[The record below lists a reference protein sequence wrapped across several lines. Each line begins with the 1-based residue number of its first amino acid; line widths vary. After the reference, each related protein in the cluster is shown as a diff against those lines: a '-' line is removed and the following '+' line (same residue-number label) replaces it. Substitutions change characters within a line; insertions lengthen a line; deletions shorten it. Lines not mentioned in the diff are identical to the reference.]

1 MKTLKLIFQSLLNNA
16 AVMEARKEPW
26 YVAIII
32 FLLSVVFATY
42 PTFSQINARAGSD
55 FLTRETYSMD
65 QGLVDFSE
73 TLYNQD
79 IQLVVRTTTLADQTT
94 TYLANEDVLWRN
106 VFTQTLTETN
116 FPYYEYRGSTGQ
128 VRLRVFYQADQSDES
143 AVALINRLLN
153 LETGHADIATFLM
166 LGRTAVYFYV
176 YNPGAIAANTA
187 SGSGYIYSFNGTYTS
202 VPLNTNLGNF
212 IALDSSGF
220 LIDPVADF
228 QANASAY
235 ETRIFTHW
243 KQFFDQSFLEAK
255 SVLLIAQSG
264 LTLVVNTIMAL
275 MMSLVIF
282 LMTRGKNN
290 PNRTLKFAETMKIG
304 SWSLLSP
311 ALLTIV
317 AGSFFPE
324 FAGTAFVLFVG
335 LRLMWLSSRYLRPMD
350 MPTSTTVVKK

>member
-1 MKTLKLIFQSLLNNA
+1 MKTIKLIFQSLLNNA
-16 AVMEARKEPW
+16 AVMEGRKEPW

-55 FLTRETYSMD
+55 FLTRETYSID

-73 TLYNQD
+73 TLYNEGV
-79 IQLVVRTTTLADQTT
+79 QLVVRSTTLDSQTT
-94 TYLANEDVLWRN
+94 IYLANEENLWRDTFN
-106 VFTQTLTETN
+106 QTLAETN
-116 FPYYEYRGSTGQ
+116 FPYYEYRNATNQ
-128 VRLRVFYQADQSDES
+128 VRLRVFYQADQTDES
-143 AVALINRLLN
+143 TINLVNRFIN
-153 LETGHADIATFLM
+153 LPSGHADIATFLM

-176 YNPGAIAANTA
+176 YNPGALANGTVA
-187 SGSGYIYSFNGTYTS
+187 GNGFIYSFNGTYTS
-202 VPLNTNLGNF
+202 VPLNTNLGKF
-212 IALDSSGF
+212 VALDLGGF
-220 LIDPVADF
+220 LINPVTDF
-228 QANASAY
+228 QTNPTAY
-235 ETRIFTHW
+235 ENRIFTQW
-243 KQFFDQSFLEAK
+243 KIFFDQSFLEAK
-255 SVLLIAQSG
+255 SVLLVAQSG

-282 LMTRGKNN
+282 LMTRGKHN
-290 PNRTLKFAETMKIG
+290 PNRTLRFSETMKIG
-304 SWSLLSP
+304 AWSLLSP

-350 MPTSTTVVKK
+350 MPTPPAVTKK